1 MDVQLT
7 LVRVHEPD
15 AVREII
21 REALAIAGDSGEGV
35 QGSLAVFH
43 EACQLLG
50 ARVPIMPQPM
60 PIPSGFILPDSL
72 RTG

>member
-15 AVREII
+15 AVRAILLDALNI
-21 REALAIAGDSGEGV
+21 AQSVTTDDREREV
-35 QGSLAVFH
+35 VFV
-43 EACQLLG
+43 EACRLLG
-50 ARVPIMPQPM
+50 ERVPIMPQPM